1 MPSLTEE
8 PLPLA
13 RTTRPVPLPFEVRPG
28 GWLGWTARAR
38 GFRLDADAVE
48 IFAEG
53 PARRLPLEEVVSV
66 ELTPAGLCLTTRAGT
81 SEVLC
86 PGPDPDLAA
95 RLLRQ
100 VAEERRQWV
109 SLAAARLDAP
119 AALRA
124 VADVVGWAGDPYV
137 RAVDLLLRLA
147 VDTGASDL
155 HLEPLPGHTRVT
167 LRAQARLVEAGGF
180 PALGH
185 PGVVARLKHLAGC
198 HPHLAG
204 ISQEGAWALDAHP
217 GIEARLAVFP
227 SLDGER
233 VAVRLVRPLQFPGLD
248 SLGWPAGAVRAWQ
261 DLLAEGPGLVLL
273 TGPVGSGKTTALYAT
288 LADLARAGPRRVVT
302 LEDPVEGKVPG
313 ICQASLD
320 PQAGLDLAAAFKHLL
335 RQDPDVLALGEIRD
349 PACLREVLQAGLAGH
364 LVLATFHAASPA
376 AALDRMRQ
384 MGAAP
389 DLVAAGLRG
398 MVSLRW
404 ATAPAPLITPTSTG
418 STTTGPGPT
427 MPAGSAPLP
436 TAPAALAS
444 LGPAAPTGTA
454 ATSPDRPLAALAT
467 TRRPETGMAPARL
480 LPKPKVAVTRLV
492 PGDQPATW
500 RLAPATPSPPLEST
514 LPRDPT
520 APIPPATTPS
530 TPASDPTAPPGPAT
544 TA

>member
-1 MPSLTEE
+1 M
-8 PLPLA
+8 
-13 RTTRPVPLPFEVRPG
+13 PLPFEVRPG
-28 GWLGWTARAR
+28 GWQGWTTRAR
-38 GFRLDADAVE
+38 GFRLDAEVVE
-48 IFAEG
+48 ILADG
-53 PARRLPLEEVVSV
+53 PPRRLPLEEVETVD
-66 ELTPAGLCLTTRAGT
+66 LTPEGLRLTCRSGAR
-81 SEVLC
+81 ELLW
-86 PGPDPDLAA
+86 PGPDPALAA
-95 RLLRQ
+95 RLVGQL
-100 VAEERRQWV
+100 AEERRRWL
-109 SLAAARLDAP
+109 SLATARLDAP
-119 AALRA
+119 ATLQA

-167 LRAQARLVEAGGF
+167 LRAQARLEEAGGF
-180 PALGH
+180 PATGH

-204 ISQEGAWALDAHP
+204 ISQEGAWALEAHP

-233 VAVRLVRPLQFPGLD
+233 VALRLVRPLQFPGLD
-248 SLGWPAGAVRAWQ
+248 SLGWPAAAVRAWQ
-261 DLLAEGPGLVLL
+261 DLLAEGPGLLL
-273 TGPVGSGKTTALYAT
+273 VTGPVGSGKTTALYAT
-288 LADLARAGPRRVVT
+288 LADLAREGPRRVVT

-320 PQAGLDLAAAFKHLL
+320 PQAGLDLAGAFKHLL

-404 ATAPAPLITPTSTG
+404 AAAAGPRPPPDREMPPTDETQGTRTPP
-418 STTTGPGPT
+418 TT
-427 MPAGSAPLP
+427 PLP
-436 TAPAALAS
+436 
-444 LGPAAPTGTA
+444 
-454 ATSPDRPLAALAT
+454 
-467 TRRPETGMAPARL
+467 RPE
-480 LPKPKVAVTRLV
+480 VAVTRLL
-492 PGDQPATW
+492 PGDRPATW
-500 RLAPATPSPPLEST
+500 RLAPAMGSGEETEP
-514 LPRDPT
+514 
-520 APIPPATTPS
+520 AP
-530 TPASDPTAPPGPAT
+530 
-544 TA
+544 